1 MRHNLFGQYKY
12 ESTLI
17 HRLDPRI
24 KMALVFCISL
34 SLFYIKGYIS
44 FIAVSI
50 LIFLIAAISKIKLKN
65 MLLNLR
71 PFLFFFVFIL
81 LMYALFSRDELAQGI
96 IVVWRFVLLVIL
108 SSILTFST
116 STSQMVYAI
125 EKLFAPLRIIR
136 INSRDLALMASATI
150 RFIPVLFLEANNV
163 MDAQRSRGANIKK
176 IRNIRLLMASLLR
189 KTFNRASNLAD
200 AIESRCYRNFGN
212 SNFRELK
219 LSAADYASV
228 LFIALFVGGALWIQI

>member
-81 LMYALFSRDELAQGI
+81 FSRDELAQGI

-136 INSRDLALMASATI
+136 INSRDLALMVSATI

>member
-81 LMYALFSRDELAQGI
+81 LMYALFSRDELSQGI
-96 IVVWRFVLLVIL
+96 IVVWRFILLIIL

-116 STSQMVYAI
+116 STSQLVYAI
-125 EKLFAPLRIIR
+125 EKLFMPLKLAG
-136 INSRDLALMASATI
+136 INSRDVALMVSATI
-150 RFIPVLFLEANNV
+150 RFIPVLFLESNRI
-163 MDAQRSRGANIKK
+163 MDAQKARGANIKK
-176 IRNIRLLMASLLR
+176 IKNIKLFIDSLLR
-189 KTFNRASNLAD
+189 KTFSRASNLAD
-200 AIESRCYRNFGN
+200 AIES
-212 SNFRELK
+212 
-219 LSAADYASV
+219 
-228 LFIALFVGGALWIQI
+228 